1 MVNELRE
8 PGGVIV
14 IYGRHA
20 AHISIRSAITNGWAL
35 AVTLSLSLG

>member
-20 AHISIRSAITNGWAL
+20 AHISISAITNGWSL